1 MTRGGVTG
9 AVPDEG
15 PMLLSSI
22 LVNASG
28 RIDEAGL
35 GAVIRENVDS
45 LRRHHPGLGH
55 RFFGREEIRQL
66 IRQRFSAEVLG
77 AFDALR
83 PYAYQA
89 DLARY
94 CILHE
99 FGGLYADLSYL
110 LLGPLPLDGQR
121 ITVFRDFQWSS
132 PWDVSNGL
140 IASPA
145 RHPAL
150 LKAIEAV
157 CANVA
162 RRYYGPTPL
171 CPTGP
176 ALFGKALATACDP
189 EQVIAGHALV
199 QERESLARLIPQ
211 AMLPAGKRVHVLA
224 LGGSLVAIKRKRMGA
239 QGLAELGVADGNAY
253 RDFWVERRVY
263 EDNA

>member
-1 MTRGGVTG
+1 MTRGG
-9 AVPDEG
+9 EIK
-15 PMLLSSI
+15 PMAHTDTMILSSI

-28 RIDEAGL
+28 RIDEDAL
-35 GAVIRENVDS
+35 GPVIRENIDS
-45 LRRHHPGLGH
+45 LRRHHPGLAH
-55 RFFGREEIRQL
+55 RFFGLEDIRQL
-66 IRQRFSAEVLG
+66 LRQCFGAQVLA
-77 AFDALR
+77 AFEALG
-83 PYAYQA
+83 PYAYKA

-99 FGGLYADLSYL
+99 SGGVYADLSYL
-110 LLGPLPLDGQR
+110 LLAPLPLDGDR

-140 IASPA
+140 IAAPA

-150 LKAIEAV
+150 QQAIEMV

-189 EQVIAGHALV
+189 EQVIAGNAIV
-199 QERESLARLIPQ
+199 QERGSLATVMPES
-211 AMLPAGKRVHVLA
+211 MLPAGKRIHALA
-224 LGGSLVAIKRKRMGA
+224 LGGRLVAIKRKRMGA
-239 QGLAELGVADGNAY
+239 QGLVELGVTDGNAY

-263 EDNA
+263 QNDA